1 MNDAHVVLR
10 GAHIA
15 RILKGD
21 PRVASLEEHRE
32 HLLPHFERRDD
43 LAENL
48 TFARHLFVRFVATF
62 EFCAIG
68 LMEIGYLIR
77 VEECPIAA

>member
-1 MNDAHVVLR
+1 MA
-10 GAHIA
+10 G
-15 RILKGD
+15 
-21 PRVASLEEHRE
+21 LEDHRE

-68 LMEIGYLIR
+68 LMEELFDIVVPGLE
-77 VEECPIAA
+77 VGAAGAATLSALVHCDQLVVV